1 MNREDKIKLMMTH
14 LINIRHFSINT
25 TKKVQEDFSKTD
37 INCSEAFYL
46 ILLNENKSG
55 LTLSELS
62 ALTKVDKSLTTRI
75 VKKLIDKEYVYK
87 DTDDLSSRNY
97 KIKLT
102 TSGMK
107 KADKIDNVLVNNYDS
122 FISKYTKEEIEL
134 MDKAFKILLDSFN
147 NGKEI

>member
-1 MNREDKIKLMMTH
+1 MNREDKIKLVMNY
-14 LINIRHFSINT
+14 LIDIRHFSTST
-25 TKKVQEDFSKTD
+25 TKKVQEDFSKSD
-37 INCSEAFYL
+37 ISCSEAFYI
-46 ILLNENKSG
+46 ILLNENKDG

-62 ALTKVDKSLTTRI
+62 ALAKVDKSLTTRI
-75 VKKLIDKEYVYK
+75 VKKLMDKEYVYK

-102 TSGMK
+102 LSGIK
-107 KADKIDNVLVNNYDS
+107 KADKIDNVLVNNYDL